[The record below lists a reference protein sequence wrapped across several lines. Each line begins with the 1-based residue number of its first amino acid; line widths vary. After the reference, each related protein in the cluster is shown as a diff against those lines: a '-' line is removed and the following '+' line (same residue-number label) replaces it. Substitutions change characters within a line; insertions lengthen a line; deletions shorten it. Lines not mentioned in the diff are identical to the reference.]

1 MIDCYILQVDKVSNP
16 DSIRLEAEKRDDVVC
31 ISALSGQGLN
41 DFCCAI
47 QEKLKVLVLVSLL
60 RFHTQTVVFVLL

>member
-41 DFCCAI
+41 DFCGAI
-47 QEKLKVLVLVSLL
+47 QEKLKVLVLVSPL
-60 RFHTQTVVFVLL
+60 RFHTRTVVFVLL